1 MNKQKLIGYYNK
13 SGYAISNIIND
24 EVYYTAGNSK
34 LDSYHI
40 VDPKSEL
47 AYNIKTI
54 KKLCKITLDDMCKEY
69 NAINLGVKYK
79 KNNIF

>member
-13 SGYAISNIIND
+13 FGYAISNIINN

-40 VDPKSEL
+40 VNPKSEL
-47 AYNIKTI
+47 ACNIKTI
-54 KKLCKITLDDMCKEY
+54 KKFCKITLADICKEY
-69 NAINLGVKYK
+69 NAINLGIKYK
-79 KNNIF
+79 KII